1 MIMRYNEEYNC
12 FVGFVILSKKKKT
25 TYMFWM
31 RNFNENFFFL
41 VDLKGCRHGL
51 GLWLWKFDLE
61 GRFSL

>member
-1 MIMRYNEEYNC
+1 MKNIIVLLVLLYFRR
-12 FVGFVILSKKKKT
+12 KKT
-25 TYMFWM
+25 TYIFWM

>member
-1 MIMRYNEEYNC
+1 MKNIIVLLVLLYFRR
-12 FVGFVILSKKKKT
+12 KKT